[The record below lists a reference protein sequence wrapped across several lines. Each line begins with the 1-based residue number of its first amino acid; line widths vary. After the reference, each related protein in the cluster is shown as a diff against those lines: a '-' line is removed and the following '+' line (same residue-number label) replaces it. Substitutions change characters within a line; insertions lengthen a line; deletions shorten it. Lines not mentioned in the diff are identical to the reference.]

1 MGDYSSISFWLA
13 TLPAAITPRPAL
25 RGTEEADVAIVGAG
39 YSGLWTAYYLK
50 KLAPDLCVA
59 IAEAEI
65 AGFGASGRNGG
76 WCTGAIAGV
85 QGLLERPRRRAEGLA
100 LQRAAF
106 EAVDEVGRVAEAEGI
121 GCDYRKGGAIRVART
136 AAQEER
142 LRHLARDLAAWGV
155 PQDDYQWL
163 EPEACEE
170 HVRVDGS
177 RGGLFTPHC
186 AALHPAKLARGLADV
201 VERGGVRI
209 FEQSP
214 ATRVGSGYV
223 QTAEGQLRARF
234 VVRATEAYTTTLP
247 GHKRALLP
255 LHSMMI
261 ATEPLPD
268 DVWKQIG
275 LDRRQ
280 TFGDERRIVIYGQR
294 TADDRIAFGGR
305 AGYSFGSR
313 IEDRFRPDDPRFE
326 NVRAALL
333 ELFPV
338 LRDAAVTHRW
348 GGALGVPRNW
358 RPSVTLDRATGL
370 ATLGGYVGQGV
381 AISNLAGRTLAELIA
396 DEKTE
401 RTQLAWVDSRSR
413 RWEPEPLRWLAIGA
427 VTKAGD
433 RADQAELRGR
443 SGTLTARLFD
453 AFVGH

>member
-1 MGDYSSISFWLA
+1 MADYASISFWLA
-13 TLPAAITPRPAL
+13 TLPDAITPRPAL
-25 RGTEEADVAIVGAG
+25 RGIEEADVAIVGAG

-50 KLAPDLCVA
+50 KLAPELGIA
-59 IAEAEI
+59 IAEAEV

-85 QGLLERPRRRAEGLA
+85 QGLLERPKRRAEGLA

-106 EAVDEVGRVAEAEGI
+106 DSVDEVGRVAEAEGI
-121 GCDYRKGGAIRVART
+121 DCDYQKGGSIRVART
-136 AAQEER
+136 AAQEKG
-142 LRHLARDLAAWGV
+142 LRHLARSLSEWGV
-155 PQDDYQWL
+155 PQDDYRWL
-163 EPEACEE
+163 EPEACAA
-170 HVRVDGS
+170 HVRVDGC

-201 VERGGVRI
+201 VERSGVRI
-209 FEQSP
+209 FEQS
-214 ATRVGSGYV
+214 RVTQVGPGSV
-223 QTAEGQLRARF
+223 RTAEGELRARF
-234 VVRATEAYTTTLP
+234 VVRATEGYTATLP
-247 GHKRALLP
+247 GHERALLP

-261 ATEPLPD
+261 ATEPLPA
-268 DVWKQIG
+268 DVWKQLG

-305 AGYSFGSR
+305 AGYSFGSG

-326 NVRAALL
+326 RVRGALL
-333 ELFPV
+333 ELFPE

-358 RPSVTLDRATGL
+358 RPAVTLDRATGL

-396 DEKTE
+396 GEKTE
-401 RTQLAWVDSRSR
+401 RTQLVWVDAPSR
-413 RWEPEPLRWLAIGA
+413 RWEPEPLRWLAVAG

-433 RADQAELRGR
+433 RADQAELRGG
-443 SGTLTARLFD
+443 SGGLAARFFD
-453 AFVGH
+453 SFVGH